1 LIEPANISRPSL
13 PKEATPVSF
22 VIAAMRNRTFLCAAM
37 VVNAVIMI
45 LADMSLERLPLWHLW
60 DISEWLILLLG
71 IAYLRVAD
79 DGDEFRELIKA
90 FLFYFPF
97 LLVVAHTFG

>member
-1 LIEPANISRPSL
+1 MIEPANISRPSL

-22 VIAAMRNRTFLCAAM
+22 VIAAMRNRTFLCAAII
-37 VVNAVIMI
+37 VNAVIVM
-45 LADMSLERLPLWHLW
+45 LADSEGIKWDLW
-60 DISEWLILLLG
+60 DICEVLLVLLVM
-71 IAYLRVAD
+71 AYLHVAEH
-79 DGDEFRELIKA
+79 DEFRPLIKA